1 MECTPFER
9 GKVLKENCNERSNI
23 LGCFLGGALWT
34 KLRNVGKEAHEDIT
48 YNSLA
53 ILGVREANTNRL
65 VNKKYIGVAVPR
77 FFEERWV
84 IGCIGNPAGP

>member
-1 MECTPFER
+1 MESTPFER

-23 LGCFLGGALWT
+23 LGCFLGGALWIRF
-34 KLRNVGKEAHEDIT
+34 RNVGKEAQEDIT
-48 YNSLA
+48 HNGLA
-53 ILGVREANTNRL
+53 MLSIREANANRL
-65 VNKKYIGVAVPR
+65 VNKKDIGVGGPR